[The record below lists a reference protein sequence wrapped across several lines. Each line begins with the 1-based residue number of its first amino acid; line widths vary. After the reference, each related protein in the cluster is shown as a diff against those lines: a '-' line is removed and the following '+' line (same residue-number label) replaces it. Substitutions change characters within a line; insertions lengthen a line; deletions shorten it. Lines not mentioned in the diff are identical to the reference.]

1 MIRFRKFLQ
10 LVFQMQP
17 SCPISWKWKFWD
29 FQVLGSKFV
38 KFLMSILNW
47 QINSSSI
54 FGSFFIVMTHNFPVN
69 FKLIHFQLIPIKVPI
84 LRLSSALVKICQIP
98 YVIFGSTNQFSFKL
112 FTNAEPSNIA
122 PLYFLSS
129 SIIYFGHKQPIKV
142 QIFDIFEC
150 SCQNSKFFTK
160 I

>member
-17 SCPISWKWKFWD
+17 SCPIPWKWKFWD

-98 YVIFGSTNQFSFKL
+98 CHFWKHKSV
-112 FTNAEPSNIA
+112 
-122 PLYFLSS
+122 FLQTIYKCWAIKHSS
-129 SIIYFGHKQPIKV
+129 SVFPKLKYYILW
-142 QIFDIFEC
+142 
-150 SCQNSKFFTK
+150 S
-160 I
+160 